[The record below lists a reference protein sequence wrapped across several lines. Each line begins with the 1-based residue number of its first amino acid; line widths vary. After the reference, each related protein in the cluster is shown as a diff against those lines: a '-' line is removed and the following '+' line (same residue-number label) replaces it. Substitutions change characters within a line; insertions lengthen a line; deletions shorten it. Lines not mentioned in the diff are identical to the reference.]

1 MNYNLTTK
9 NNTIEISLENKEY
22 IVSLARTGGQGS
34 KGDTVT
40 NAFINQDNDLVI
52 EVTNSSGVVTQI
64 IAGNINSSLALG
76 GLSDVTINSLAD
88 GDYLAYE
95 AASSNYK
102 NYRLTTSR
110 VRDIDN
116 TNRQDGS
123 MLVYNSSTAHYV
135 ATNNLN
141 NPNLIITGGNY

>member
-1 MNYNLTTK
+1 MEYKLTTK
-9 NNTIEISLENKEY
+9 QNKLE
-22 IVSLARTGGQGS
+22 VSLARTGGQGS
-34 KGDTVT
+34 KGDSVNNVYINEEGDLIVEVVNSAGAVT
-40 NAFINQDNDLVI
+40 TFV
-52 EVTNSSGVVTQI
+52 
-64 IAGNINSSLALG
+64 AGNVNSNT
-76 GLSDVTINSLAD
+76 GLSDLIDVTINSLAD

-123 MLVYNSSTAHYV
+123 LLVYNSGTAHYV
-135 ATNNLN
+135 ATNQLN
-141 NPNLIITGGNY
+141 NSNLIITGGNY

>member
-1 MNYNLTTK
+1 MEYKLTTK
-9 NNTIEISLENKEY
+9 QNKLE
-22 IVSLARTGGQGS
+22 VSLARTGGQGS

-52 EVTNSSGVVTQI
+52 EVTNSAGTVTQI
-64 IAGNINSSLALG
+64 IAGNINSNLALD
-76 GLSDVTINSLAD
+76 GLSNVTINSLAD

-123 MLVYNSSTAHYV
+123 MLVYNSGTAHYV
-135 ATNNLN
+135 ATNSLN